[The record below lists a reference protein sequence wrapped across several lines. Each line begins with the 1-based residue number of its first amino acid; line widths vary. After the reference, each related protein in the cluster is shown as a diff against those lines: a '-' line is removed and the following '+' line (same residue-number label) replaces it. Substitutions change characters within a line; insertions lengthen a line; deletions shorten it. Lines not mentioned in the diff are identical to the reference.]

1 MLEFGGIAL
10 GLVTTV
16 DLFKMMVGNVLAHG
30 LEIGL
35 DGGFGAQVLYFA
47 KGVVV
52 VHAGRE
58 VECELLVGQH
68 EFLNVGRR
76 CSDLGSFGGAFVVFV
91 FVVFVLWIVAVLVFD
106 LLEIVTEGDE
116 TAGSGE
122 CFGRECD
129 AGFLALRNVRVQRV
143 GDVRVAL
150 SFVAVSIAVIIVSVV
165 VWLIFGGF
173 TVLFA

>member
-10 GLVTTV
+10 GLVTTI
-16 DLFKMMVGNVLAHG
+16 DLFEMMVGNVLAHG

-76 CSDLGSFGGAFVVFV
+76 SSDLGSFGAAFVAIV
-91 FVVFVLWIVAVLVFD
+91 FVVFVLWIVAVVLVFD
-106 LLEIVTEGDE
+106 LLEIVTEGNE
-116 TAGSGE
+116 TTGSGE

-129 AGFLALRNVRVQRV
+129 ASFLALRSVRVQRV

-150 SFVAVSIAVIIVSVV
+150 SFVAVAV
-165 VWLIFGGF
+165 LLLLLML
-173 TVLFA
+173 VLLWG